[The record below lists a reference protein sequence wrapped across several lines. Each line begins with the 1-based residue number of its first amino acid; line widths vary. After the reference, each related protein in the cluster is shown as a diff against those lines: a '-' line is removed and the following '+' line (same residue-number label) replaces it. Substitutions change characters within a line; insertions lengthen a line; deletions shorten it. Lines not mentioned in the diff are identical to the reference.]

1 MDGMSKALV
10 MAVLLC
16 ALLVPSSA
24 DAYSVL
30 SHEALVDTSWDE
42 VIAPLLRQK
51 FPKAS
56 EEQIAASRAFAYGGS
71 VIQDLGYYPFGSRFF
86 THLLHYVRSGDFV
99 EAMVRESQTID
110 EFAFALGALAH
121 YASDNAGHPI
131 GVNRAVPL
139 MYPKARAK
147 FGDAVTY
154 AQDPKRH
161 ILVEFS
167 FDVAQVASGAFE
179 AEAFHRFIG
188 FEVSKPLLER
198 AFKATYG
205 LELKDVFLDVD
216 LAIGTYRFAVAKLI
230 PDMTRAAARDKKD
243 ALVYT
248 FTRSQF
254 EQEFGTTYHKPGLF
268 ARFIVM
274 VMKVMPKVGP
284 FRPLAFDVPTSEAE
298 RLFQES
304 FARAKTIYREALG
317 EVRANRLTLT
327 NTDFDTGQPTRRGEY
342 PMADEAYAELVKKL
356 ADRKPAEVPQAMREN
371 IRLFYGAPVLA
382 TSN

>member
-1 MDGMSKALV
+1 MSKAILL
-10 MAVLLC
+10 AVLLT
-16 ALLVPSSA
+16 ALLAPRSA
-24 DAYSVL
+24 HAYSVL
-30 SHEALVDTSWDE
+30 SHEALVDSAWDE

-51 FPKAS
+51 FPQAS
-56 EEQIAASRAFAYGGS
+56 EEEITAARAFAYGGS

-99 EAMVRESQTID
+99 EAMVRDSQTID
-110 EFAFALGALAH
+110 EYAFALGALAH
-121 YASDNAGHPI
+121 YASDNAGHPL

-139 MYPKARAK
+139 MYPKTRAK

-167 FDVAQVASGAFE
+167 FDVAQVARGAFE

-188 FEVSKPLLER
+188 FEVSKELLER
-198 AFKATYG
+198 AFKETYG

-254 EQEFGTTYHKPGLF
+254 EQEFGTTYQKPGML
-268 ARFIVM
+268 ARFVVL

-284 FRPLAFDVPTSEAE
+284 FRPLAFDPPTPEAE

-304 FARAKTIYREALG
+304 FARSKAIYREALG
-317 EVRANRLTLT
+317 EVRANRLTLA

-342 PMADEAYAELVKKL
+342 AMADEAYAELVKKL

-371 IRLFYGAPVLA
+371 ITRFYGSPVLA